1 MAIPSFL
8 NVQVENASAGSEHS
22 FAWKN
27 NEVYCWGS
35 NKDYK
40 LGLD

>member
-1 MAIPSFL
+1 
-8 NVQVENASAGSEHS
+8 VKVENASAGSEHS
-22 FAWKN
+22 FAWVG

-40 LGLD
+40 LGFN